1 MKVVNCC
8 IQLLTTD
15 YQVVKQNKHHTF
27 VTVLILTV
35 VKMENVLSFDQL
47 PNVVTMLVKEISEL
61 KSLLLKKSEQGL
73 NEQSEKFL
81 SIQEASQFL
90 NLSVP
95 TIYSKVSRNELP
107 FMKRSKKLYFSSI
120 DLMDYLKQGRKKS
133 KEEIANEVAQ
143 YLARN
148 K

>member
-1 MKVVNCC
+1 
-8 IQLLTTD
+8 
-15 YQVVKQNKHHTF
+15 
-27 VTVLILTV
+27 
-35 VKMENVLSFDQL
+35 MENVLSFDQL

-133 KEEIANEVAQ
+133 NEETSNEVDQ
-143 YLARN
+143 YLAR
-148 K
+148 KKIRL

>member
-1 MKVVNCC
+1 
-8 IQLLTTD
+8 
-15 YQVVKQNKHHTF
+15 
-27 VTVLILTV
+27 
-35 VKMENVLSFDQL
+35 MENVLSFDQL

-133 KEEIANEVAQ
+133 NEETSNEVDQ
-143 YLARN
+143 YLAR
-148 K
+148 KK

>member
-1 MKVVNCC
+1 
-8 IQLLTTD
+8 
-15 YQVVKQNKHHTF
+15 
-27 VTVLILTV
+27 
-35 VKMENVLSFDQL
+35 MENVLSFDQL

-133 KEEIANEVAQ
+133 NEETSNEVDQ
-143 YLARN
+143 YLA
-148 K
+148 KKGLKL

>member
-1 MKVVNCC
+1 
-8 IQLLTTD
+8 
-15 YQVVKQNKHHTF
+15 
-27 VTVLILTV
+27 
-35 VKMENVLSFDQL
+35 MENVLSFDQL

-61 KSLLLKKSEQGL
+61 KSLLLKMSEQGL

-133 KEEIANEVAQ
+133 NEETSNEVDQ
-143 YLARN
+143 YLAR
-148 K
+148 KK

>member
-1 MKVVNCC
+1 MDK
-8 IQLLTTD
+8 
-15 YQVVKQNKHHTF
+15 
-27 VTVLILTV
+27 
-35 VKMENVLSFDQL
+35 ENVLSFDQL
-47 PNVVTMLVKEISEL
+47 PNVVAMLVKEISEL
-61 KSLLLKKSEQGL
+61 KSLFLKMSEQGL
-73 NEQSEKFL
+73 NEKSEKLL

-133 KEEIANEVAQ
+133 NEETSNEVDQ
-143 YLARN
+143 YLAR
-148 K
+148 KK